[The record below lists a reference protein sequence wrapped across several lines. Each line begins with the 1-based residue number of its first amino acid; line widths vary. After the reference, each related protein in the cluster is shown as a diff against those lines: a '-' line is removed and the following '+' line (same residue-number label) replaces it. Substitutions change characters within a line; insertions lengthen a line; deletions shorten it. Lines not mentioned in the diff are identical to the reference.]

1 MYIVEVNCFGIWKIV
16 YSKNKFSFAITRINY
31 IFKYFK
37 FITIEKIY

>member
-31 IFKYFK
+31 ILN
-37 FITIEKIY
+37 ILNSLQ